1 MWAEAVVRAWAY
13 ATLCTDV
20 QGSNRT
26 KHAKMTLFPLTLV
39 LGYCTMCSISALDV
53 RCPPLPRPR
62 LTLDAVGTL

>member
-26 KHAKMTLFPLTLV
+26 KNAKMTLSP
-39 LGYCTMCSISALDV
+39 
-53 RCPPLPRPR
+53 
-62 LTLDAVGTL
+62 